1 MGPVLVHPGSVIVA
15 PPPRV
20 CVLVPSYNNEGTIGE
35 VVAQVIAHD
44 LPVLVINDGSTD
56 QTPGLAR
63 DAGAEVIDHAHN
75 QGKGQALITG
85 WQAALDRGY
94 SHAITIDADGQH
106 KPEDLPVFLAGIE
119 ADRDALLVGDR
130 PMHGPHV
137 PRSSRIG
144 RRISDF
150 MLVAAAAL
158 ELKGERPDTQCGY
171 RAYPL
176 RHVMRLPLR
185 GRRFQ
190 MEMEVLVRA
199 AWHRIPVKGVPISV
213 HYPEADERVTH
224 FHKWSDNVKIVSIYT
239 RLMLIRLFWPILRPR
254 KRLPPPA

>member
-1 MGPVLVHPGSVIVA
+1 MNAG
-15 PPPRV
+15 PPPKP
-20 CVLVPSYNNEGTIGE
+20 CVLVPSYNNEGSIAQ
-35 VVAQVIAHD
+35 VVADVVARG
-44 LPVLVINDGSTD
+44 LPVLVLNDGSTD
-56 QTPGLAR
+56 RTAERAR
-63 DAGAEVIDHAHN
+63 EAGAEVVDHPRN
-75 QGKGQALITG
+75 LGKGQALLTG

-106 KPEDLPVFLAGIE
+106 KPEDLPVFLAGVE
-119 ADRDALLVGDR
+119 ADPDALLVGDR
-130 PMHGPHV
+130 PMTGPHV
-137 PRSSRIG
+137 PRSSRVG

-158 ELKGERPDTQCGY
+158 ELKGQRPDTQCGY

-176 RHVMRLPLR
+176 RHVLGLPLR
-185 GRRFQ
+185 GRRFE

-199 AWHRIPVKGVPISV
+199 AWYRVPVKGVPIQV

-224 FHKWSDNVKIVSIYT
+224 FHKWSDNVRIVGIYT

-254 KRLPPPA
+254 KRLPPPG